1 MWPLVPVAVVA
12 VGGAWAY
19 WAQTSSPREWEEG
32 RRKGI
37 VPFLKPKSYYD
48 SKGVKSVEVYYRN
61 SRGVEIFTKRW
72 QPLDGVVKGI
82 VVYCHGYGDT
92 CTYHFDAV
100 AVSMAQQQYLVYGM
114 DYEGHG
120 CSQGLHAYIPRF
132 DTIIDDV
139 VEFTDALRASP
150 ALSSLPVFLYGESMG
165 GAVAIKTH
173 WRRPDAFRG
182 AVLLSPMCKI
192 AEELMPPPM
201 VVSAFLA
208 LNSVIPK
215 VKMVPGKDISDIGMR
230 DLANR
235 KRMVQQGKDTS
246 DTGMRD
252 LVDQEERGRA
262 PKRSFIWRRITQ
274 CPSGALLQWAQQFH
288 CSSAPAI
295 HLTPTQPLPLLLAFS
310 CCVTHQAKDNPMS
323 IRGPARVGTAVS
335 LLRTTQEIGPRMK
348 EVRVNVMMEEVSA
361 DVVTDPALS
370 KELHAAAS
378 STDKTLKIY
387 EGSWHGLTSGEP
399 DDVIEKVI
407 ADIVAWIAA
416 RSSAATVD
424 LNAVNEKLL
433 EPPFKGDTVKEVEVP
448 DGSADDELARRA
460 EGLLRG
466 SADID
471 VASAAARAPS
481 VSICGPLVSLGGYT
495 DDVLK
500 ADGSDRSCRSATG
513 DGAREADGDGSAS
526 CRPGGD
532 DCDSAE
538 RGGVQGGTADGGG
551 AAEGEAAEGRA
562 SGAAE
567 GELAAAD
574 VGEAQGAE
582 EGGRSWW
589 GRVTGGRLGKRR
601 VSTEVSPPRGSSSL
615 EAVFNGVNVL
625 TGIGIL
631 TTPYALAQA
640 GWLGLLLLPATS
652 LLYLLTARLLRAC
665 MDHTPSTD
673 PHSPDTSIHTST
685 ASSHASTTAPYTSAT
700 SPHTSATALHAST
713 ITTFPDIGAAAFGRT
728 GRILTSL
735 VLYGELFAVSV
746 ELLILE
752 GDSLAFLFP
761 SFAPHGLS
769 LGPSLRLSANQGKR
783 KARDS
788 PSRKARVSPSR
799 KARVSPSRKARVDPR
814 SASPFESTQKLPWD
828 PRSASP
834 FESTQKLPWDP
845 RSASS
850 FESTQKL
857 PWDPRSASPFESTQK
872 LPWDPRSASPFESTQ
887 KLPWDPR
894 SASPFESTQKLPWD
908 PRSASPFESTQKL
921 PWDPRSASPF
931 ESTQK
936 LPWDPRSASPFESTQ
951 KLPWDPRSASPF
963 ESTQKL
969 PWDPRS
975 ASPPTSP
982 SLRLSPNQ
990 VFLIIAALIML
1001 PTVWLRKMSLLAYV
1015 SVSGLLA
1022 ALVTVVVFLIIAALI
1037 VLPTVWLR
1045 KMSLLAYVSV
1055 GGLLAALVTVVGV
1068 AWVAAMGADD
1078 AGSAAASASSTAA
1091 AAAAAVQGESALLRV
1106 QGIPV
1111 AMGIFGFCFSGH
1123 AVFPTIYR
1131 SMDKPQHYN
1140 RVSGRVSEAESK
1152 EWCIESGHAVF
1163 PTIYR
1168 SMDKPQHRVSHA
1180 VFPTIYRSMDKPQH
1194 FNWHYNRVSG
1204 RVCIDTGA
1212 ALVRITGSV
1221 TPCFGFCLSGHAVFP
1236 TIYRSM
1242 DKPQH
1247 FNWVLL
1253 ICFTVCTCIYGGI
1266 AILGYSMYGQATAA
1280 QITLN
1285 LPPAL
1290 TPSRI
1295 VLWTTII
1302 SPLTKFAITIT
1313 PVALALES
1321 SLSSLLSNLSPP
1333 SLASCTPY
1341 CVPRFKH
1348 RGCSCNCKHTALCLS
1363 WLSSLPGFNWV
1374 RVSSKTV
1381 VSLTV
1386 RTLLVVLVAAAGLLL
1401 PFFALVMTLTGSL
1414 LSISISLLL
1423 PTACHL
1429 SIKWRQLSRASVACH
1444 VAILLG
1450 GTAAAVTGT
1459 VYAVRG
1465 IAAGGGGSH

>member
-235 KRMVQQGKDTS
+235 KR
-246 DTGMRD
+246 
-252 LVDQEERGRA
+252 
-262 PKRSFIWRRITQ
+262 
-274 CPSGALLQWAQQFH
+274 
-288 CSSAPAI
+288 
-295 HLTPTQPLPLLLAFS
+295 
-310 CCVTHQAKDNPMS
+310 AKDNPMS

-433 EPPFKGDTVKEVEVP
+433 EPPFKGDTVKERNGVKRPAEIVVLVRETSANNPLAQAAESP

-495 DDVLK
+495 DDVLN

-513 DGAREADGDGSAS
+513 DGAREADGDGRAS
-526 CRPGGD
+526 RRPGGD

-640 GWLGLLLLPATS
+640 GWLGLLVLSATS

-685 ASSHASTTAPYTSAT
+685 GSSHASTTAPYTSAT

-769 LGPSLRLSANQGKR
+769 LGPSLRLSANQ
-783 KARDS
+783 
-788 PSRKARVSPSR
+788 
-799 KARVSPSRKARVDPR
+799 
-814 SASPFESTQKLPWD
+814 
-828 PRSASP
+828 
-834 FESTQKLPWDP
+834 
-845 RSASS
+845 
-850 FESTQKL
+850 
-857 PWDPRSASPFESTQK
+857 
-872 LPWDPRSASPFESTQ
+872 
-887 KLPWDPR
+887 
-894 SASPFESTQKLPWD
+894 
-908 PRSASPFESTQKL
+908 
-921 PWDPRSASPF
+921 
-931 ESTQK
+931 
-936 LPWDPRSASPFESTQ
+936 
-951 KLPWDPRSASPF
+951 
-963 ESTQKL
+963 
-969 PWDPRS
+969 
-975 ASPPTSP
+975 
-982 SLRLSPNQ
+982 

-1001 PTVWLRKMSLLAYV
+1001 PTVWLREMSLLAYVSVSGLLAALVTVVVFLIIAALIMLPTVWLREMSLLAYV

-1091 AAAAAVQGESALLRV
+1091 AAAAAAVQGESALLRV

-1168 SMDKPQHRVSHA
+1168 SMDKPQHRVRHA

-1194 FNWHYNRVSG
+1194 FNWPQHYNRVSG

-1253 ICFTVCTCIYGGI
+1253 IWFTVCTCIYGGI

-1321 SLSSLLSNLSPP
+1321 SVSSLLSNLSPP

-1341 CVPRFKH
+1341 CMPRFKH